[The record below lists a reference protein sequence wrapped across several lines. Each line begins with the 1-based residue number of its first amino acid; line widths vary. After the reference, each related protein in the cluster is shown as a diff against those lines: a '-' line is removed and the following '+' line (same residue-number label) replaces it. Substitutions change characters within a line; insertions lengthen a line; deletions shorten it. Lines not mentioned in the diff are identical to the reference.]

1 MIKEAVLQEEWAE
14 LNTPPDRISVWV
26 IDMRLSASFVAVLF
40 VLRCE
45 GTPTME
51 HGLGKKREQMSV
63 SKIALTCLASY
74 PFLSLLTIT
83 YILHMAMGKVR
94 RQKKRV

>member
-63 SKIALTCLASY
+63 SKIALTCLAS
-74 PFLSLLTIT
+74 
-83 YILHMAMGKVR
+83 
-94 RQKKRV
+94 